1 MDLKTFNP
9 NGVGVDNG
17 AYYGLPFTPEE
28 AALVLVSAP
37 WDVTVSYGAG
47 TALAPD
53 ALIEA
58 STQLD
63 LYDASAPGA
72 WLEGIAT
79 ADIDISLLRARK
91 LRADAERVIE
101 HLEEGGAPDD
111 ERIERRLRRIN
122 EGCAAMNDNI
132 YRQARQWLSQGKVVG
147 LVGGDHSTPYGLIR
161 AVAEKES
168 SLGILH
174 IDAHCD
180 LREAYEG
187 FEFSHASI
195 MFNVL
200 RDLPQVR
207 KFVQVGVRDY
217 CDAEAERAASD
228 GRISMF
234 DSRSLARAGFAGT
247 TWAESCRR
255 IVDELIYER
264 IAVEARV
271 LRDFAPHCTPE
282 HRALIRQRAAAYDEL
297 AKAETL
303 DFNRLYEADT
313 RLHETWFSAMGKMYL
328 WRTLQNAHADYSR
341 FRMLDTLTTGGLA
354 EVVADH
360 HNLIDAIERCDLAA
374 FEPLVERHL
383 YGGIRRLGSK
393 LTEEYADLF

>member
-28 AALVLVSAP
+28 AARVLVSAP

-53 ALIEA
+53 ALIAA

-72 WLEGIAT
+72 WLGGIAT
-79 ADIDISLLRARK
+79 ADIDYSLQEESRK

-147 LVGGDHSTPYGLIR
+147 LVGGDHSTPYGMIR

-200 RDLPQVR
+200 RDLPQVS
-207 KFVQVGVRDY
+207 KLVQVGVRDY
-217 CDAEAERAASD
+217 
-228 GRISMF
+228 
-234 DSRSLARAGFAGT
+234 
-247 TWAESCRR
+247 
-255 IVDELIYER
+255 
-264 IAVEARV
+264 
-271 LRDFAPHCTPE
+271 
-282 HRALIRQRAAAYDEL
+282 
-297 AKAETL
+297 
-303 DFNRLYEADT
+303 
-313 RLHETWFSAMGKMYL
+313 
-328 WRTLQNAHADYSR
+328 
-341 FRMLDTLTTGGLA
+341 
-354 EVVADH
+354 
-360 HNLIDAIERCDLAA
+360 
-374 FEPLVERHL
+374 
-383 YGGIRRLGSK
+383 
-393 LTEEYADLF
+393 